1 MASED
6 ALADLDALLSDLERT
21 QCELYEEEVLES
33 SSTAAS
39 ASTATSNSTF
49 DACIQQQKQLHNHRP
64 IVVHGSAPSSPTTT
78 VNSAQKTPGH
88 PIPSRHQKS
97 ARGEEALLGNTYTT
111 TAVVDQEYLE
121 GSNMSAVANPVKQN
135 INELDSLLQDLSNA
149 R

>member
-39 ASTATSNSTF
+39 AATSNSTF
-49 DACIQQQKQLHNHRP
+49 DACIQQKQLRNHHCP
-64 IVVHGSAPSSPTTT
+64 IVHGSAPSSPTTT

>member
-21 QCELYEEEVLES
+21 QRELYEEEVLES

-49 DACIQQQKQLHNHRP
+49 DACIQQKQLHNHRP
-64 IVVHGSAPSSPTTT
+64 IVHGSAPSSPTTT

-97 ARGEEALLGNTYTT
+97 ARGEEALLGNTTFTT
-111 TAVVDQEYLE
+111 TAVVDQEDLE